1 MARSPA
7 SSRLT
12 TCAAIAAGYVAFW
25 VALIAVSAPRA
36 APASDVRALAS
47 HRTGSGANW
56 SAAQR
61 VYDEVERRM
70 REVGPAQRTRVARAI
85 LEEAARAAMDPLLV
99 LAVIEVESRF
109 DAHAVSGAGA
119 VGLMQLLDPTMRE
132 EVERS
137 RLASADPYDP
147 VANVRAGV
155 RYLSRLVTAFDDIE
169 LGLLAYNAG
178 PNRIRRHLR
187 EGAVPERL
195 RAYPR
200 TVARELRRLVGSP
213 EPEAG
218 DRRRLAAVG
227 SPHRPPQVA
236 AHARADHLAGAPAPA
251 TAIPVL
257 VATPA
262 ARDEQPLLVALAS
275 VRRARS
281 PFGGSSARS
290 PRSRS

>member
-1 MARSPA
+1 M
-7 SSRLT
+7 T
-12 TCAAIAAGYVAFW
+12 TCAATAGYVGLWA
-25 VALIAVSAPRA
+25 ALIAFWAPA
-36 APASDVRALAS
+36 APVPCEVRALAS
-47 HRTGSGANW
+47 HRPGSPATW
-56 SAAQR
+56 SAAPR

-70 REVGPAQRTRVARAI
+70 AEIVPAQRTRVARAI

-109 DAHAVSGAGA
+109 DAHAVSEAGA

-155 RYLSRLVTAFDDIE
+155 RYLSRLVTAFDDLE

-218 DRRRLAAVG
+218 DRRRLAAAG
-227 SPHRPPQVA
+227 SRHRPAQMA
-236 AHARADHLAGAPAPA
+236 AHARADHLAGAPGRA

-257 VATPA
+257 VATPLGAA
-262 ARDEQPLLVALAS
+262 ARDEQPILVALAS